1 MSKKDSIEK
10 NEKREEKIGLFD
22 RIKGFF
28 QGVIIEGKRV
38 HWTSKKDLYKYSV
51 ITLVFVVFFSLFF
64 YGINALFAFI
74 HSLIG

>member
-38 HWTSKKDLYKYSV
+38 HWTSKKDLFKY
-51 ITLVFVVFFSLFF
+51 
-64 YGINALFAFI
+64 
-74 HSLIG
+74 LIYCRLSTIFLL